1 MRPCLG
7 LKSRSAMSTGYPYQP
22 IHRHIALPFPL
33 RGAGPVRASIAT
45 VDVEVKPSSALSR
58 GHGVAAILSA

>member
-1 MRPCLG
+1 
-7 LKSRSAMSTGYPYQP
+7 MSTGYPYQP